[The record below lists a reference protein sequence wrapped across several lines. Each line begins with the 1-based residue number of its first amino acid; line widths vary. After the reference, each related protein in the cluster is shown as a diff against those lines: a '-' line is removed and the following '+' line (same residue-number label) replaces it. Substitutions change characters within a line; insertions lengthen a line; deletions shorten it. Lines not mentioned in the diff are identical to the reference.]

1 LQRVE
6 TSLPGVV
13 LLDPKVNSDPRGFFL
28 ESYHHRHFEE
38 LGIGDNFVQDNH
50 SKSSKNTLRGLHYQL
65 QHAQSKLCR
74 VVRGEVL
81 DVAVDIR
88 FGSPHFGKWTSATLS
103 EENKRQIYIPAGF
116 AHGFMVLSET
126 AEFLYKCSDYY
137 HPEDEFGVIWSDPW
151 IGIDWKISSPLLSRK
166 DEALP
171 PLEAIPP
178 ERLPKYAASANSHGI
193 RARVLSLGK
202 HSPVLRARNLV
213 LEQAGYEV
221 TAATAVEGAL
231 QALAAQPFDAVIIGY
246 TFSKAEKKELASR
259 IEKEF
264 KIPVLLLYIKPGDL
278 EIPAT
283 AHTSAIHGEN
293 ALLASLAALVARG

>member
-1 LQRVE
+1 LLEPRVH
-6 TSLPGVV
+6 
-13 LLDPKVNSDPRGFFL
+13 SDPRGFFL
-28 ESYHHRHFEE
+28 ESYHRRRFEE
-38 LGIGDNFVQDNH
+38 LGITDNFVQDNH
-50 SKSSKNTLRGLHYQL
+50 SKSSQNTLRGLHYQL

-81 DVAVDIR
+81 DVAVDVR
-88 FGSPHFGKWTSATLS
+88 FGSPHFGKWMSAVLS

-116 AHGFMVLSET
+116 AHGFLVLSET

-137 HPEDEFGVIWSDPW
+137 HPEDEFGVVWNDPV
-151 IGIDWKISSPLLSRK
+151 IGIDWQASAPLLSKK

-171 PLEAIPP
+171 RLEIIPP
-178 ERLPKYAASANSHGI
+178 ERLPKYLGGANVHGV

-202 HSPVLRARNLV
+202 HPPVLNARNQI

-221 TAATAVEGAL
+221 VPAMTIEEAVRE
-231 QALAAQPFDAVIIGY
+231 LARQKFDAVIIGY
-246 TFSKAEKKELASR
+246 TFSKAEKTELASHV
-259 IEKEF
+259 EKKL

-283 AHTSAIHGEN
+283 AHANAIHGEN
-293 ALLASLAALVARG
+293 ALLASLAPLIARG

>member
-1 LQRVE
+1 
-6 TSLPGVV
+6 VV
-13 LLDPKVNSDPRGFFL
+13 LLEPKVHSDPRGFFL
-28 ESYHHRHFEE
+28 ESYHHRRFEE
-38 LGIGDNFVQDNH
+38 LGITDSFVQDNH

-74 VVRGEVL
+74 VVCGEVL
-81 DVAVDIR
+81 DVAVDVR
-88 FGSPHFGKWTSATLS
+88 VGSPHFGKWVSAVLS

-116 AHGFMVLSET
+116 AHGFLVLSET

-137 HPEDEFGVIWSDPW
+137 HPADEFGVVWDDPA
-151 IGIDWKISSPLLSRK
+151 IGIDWRVSAPLLSKK

-171 PLEAIPP
+171 RLEMIPP
-178 ERLPKYAASANSHGI
+178 ERLPRYIGAINSPGL

-202 HSPVLRARNLV
+202 HPPVLKARNQL

-221 TAATAVEGAL
+221 VPATTIQEAVREL
-231 QALAAQPFDAVIIGY
+231 SRQKFDAVIIGY
-246 TFSKAEKKELASR
+246 TFSKAEKTELASHV
-259 IEKEF
+259 ENKL

-283 AHTSAIHGEN
+283 AHANAIHGER
-293 ALLASLAALVARG
+293 ALLASLAPLIARG